1 MSLRAYK
8 KEIFFGVLIV
18 VVFGLLLYLQTQL
31 PFFTKYLPVGENKLI
46 IILLN
51 INLLLILLLVF
62 LIARILIKTNIEKK
76 RGVYGSGLKT
86 KLTLTMLSIS
96 LISSFTLFIIA
107 TGFFYVSMD
116 KWFGQK
122 IEETMDTS
130 LEVSKFYY
138 ADLFD
143 RYEKIGNALA
153 DQIEKKGILENRE
166 DLQAFVKREG
176 RTYFLDYLAVY
187 DPTGAP
193 MGSFGKLDEGTS
205 QKLSARAKLIR
216 KEAKFKQIFPMRH
229 GEAIV
234 LGTSIADASGQP
246 AAILYL
252 VNLVEIRG
260 TDRIKQIATA
270 YEEFKDSRPYK
281 KVLKWSF
288 IIPLFL
294 ITILSIFFSVWVGVK
309 MATQIAVPLE
319 RVKEGAAII
328 AKGSFDIN
336 LEDGGKDEIGTL
348 VTAFNRMAKE
358 LKVTKAEIEEKRKY
372 MEVILD
378 NVATGIISTDDKGNV
393 LLINQAARA
402 ILGLGGDEVVGKP
415 LRAILGGEFRKIIRF
430 FQEEMRS
437 GVPESVVKEV
447 RLSLKGSAIYLRTSL
462 TGLRDEEGKVAG
474 YIGTFDDITH
484 IVRGEKLATWRE
496 IAKKLTH
503 EIKNPLTPIRLSAE
517 RIRRR
522 LLPQSQGKEEEVL
535 DETTNV
541 ILQASED
548 ITTIV
553 NELTKLTHTAAVLVN
568 EDINAVVE
576 ETIGLYRNLYQNIAF
591 RFEKGTIPVFRM
603 DRDKVKRALI
613 NLVTNSI
620 KAINTDQG
628 VVSLATRY
636 EKNKGVAL
644 IEIADTG
651 PGISDEDKNRI
662 FDPYFTRNS
671 DGMGLGL
678 AIVHSII
685 LEHNGK
691 IHVEDN
697 SPRGAKFVIELP
709 VIQTEL

>member
-1 MSLRAYK
+1 MSLRAHK
-8 KEIFFGVLIV
+8 KEILFGVLIV
-18 VVFGLLLYLQTQL
+18 LVFGLLLFLQTQL
-31 PFFTKYLPVGENKLI
+31 PFFTKNLPVGENKLI

-143 RYEKIGNALA
+143 RYEKIGDALA
-153 DQIEKKGILENRE
+153 SRIEKEGILEDRKG
-166 DLQAFVKREG
+166 LQTFVKREG

-187 DPTGAP
+187 DGAGALL
-193 MGSFGKLDEGTS
+193 GSYGTLDEGTS
-205 QKLSARAKLIR
+205 QKLSARAKTIR
-216 KEAKFKQIFPMRH
+216 KEGMFKQILPMRH

-234 LGTSIADASGQP
+234 LGTSIADASSRP
-246 AAILYL
+246 AAVLYL
-252 VNLVEIRG
+252 INLVEIKG

-270 YEEFKDSRPYK
+270 YEEFKDSKPYK
-281 KVLKWSF
+281 KVLKYSF
-288 IIPLFL
+288 IIPLLL
-294 ITILSIFFSVWVGVK
+294 ITVLSIFFSVWVGVK

-319 RVKEGAAII
+319 RVREGAAII

-348 VTAFNRMAKE
+348 VTAFNKMAKE
-358 LKVTKAEIEEKRKY
+358 LKVTKAEIEEKRRY

-402 ILGLGGDEVVGKP
+402 ILGREGDDVVGKP
-415 LRAILGGEFRKIIRF
+415 LRAILGGEFRRIIRF

-447 RLSLKGSAIYLRTSL
+447 RLSLRGSTVFLRTSL
-462 TGLRDEEGKVAG
+462 TALRDEEGKVAG
-474 YIGTFDDITH
+474 YISTFDDITH

-503 EIKNPLTPIRLSAE
+503 EIKNPLTPIKLSAE

-522 LLPQSQGKEEEVL
+522 LLPQSQGKEKEVL

-553 NELTKLTHTAAVLVN
+553 NELTKLTHTAAVQVN

-576 ETIGLYRNLYQNIAF
+576 ETIGLYRNLYQNITF
-591 RFEKGTIPVFRM
+591 QFEKETIPVFRM

-628 VVSLATRY
+628 MVSLATRY
-636 EKNKGVAL
+636 EKSKGVAL

-651 PGISDEDKNRI
+651 PGISDEDKGRI
-662 FDPYFTRNS
+662 FDPYFTRNT

-678 AIVHSII
+678 AIVHSVI

-709 VIQTEL
+709 VVQTEL